1 MTKPFLAIL
10 LAVFLAFA
18 TSNAAAHKLNS
29 PDKQSTQAT
38 TSQTVLSAKETVTLP
53 YLEGLSFMFNALGP
67 MFFSFDNNIMS
78 GTAIGP
84 MGLYVLPRFNALVRA
99 LVDPIQKYYLGRS
112 LPDLPA
118 TQIARE
124 LNERPELY
132 AIIDDRAVFEFA
144 GFHADFQNI
153 YNTPLDSV
161 EKVLRTTLAPNGDS
175 ILGKRIFTM
184 CA

>member
-1 MTKPFLAIL
+1 MVKRLLPIL
-10 LAVFLAFA
+10 LAIFFTFA
-18 TSNAAAHKLNS
+18 IANHAVCKLN
-29 PDKQSTQAT
+29 PPGKQSAQNSL
-38 TSQTVLSAKETVTLP
+38 SQTVLSAKETVTLP
-53 YLEGLSFMFNALGP
+53 YLEGLAFMFNALGP
-67 MFFSFDNNIMS
+67 MFFSFDNNVMS
-78 GTAIGP
+78 GTALGP

-99 LVDPIQKYYLGRS
+99 LVDPIQKYYIGRS

-132 AIIDDRAVFEFA
+132 AIIDDRAAFEFS

-153 YNTPLDSV
+153 YNIPLDSV
-161 EKVLRTTLAPNGDS
+161 EKALRTTLAPNGDS
-175 ILGKRIFTM
+175 LVGKRIFSM